1 MATFPNIE
9 HRKGDTFKQMNFQIN
24 VNSAPLDLTN
34 AVIRM
39 QLKRAYNDVPRLS
52 LTTVDNN
59 GLTITDTEAGQF
71 KINEQI
77 IDINAFNYI
86 YDIEIDNNGV
96 INTWVSGEFLIK
108 PNVTE

>member
-1 MATFPNIE
+1 MASFPNIE
-9 HRKGDTFKQMNFQIN
+9 HIKGDTFKQMNFQIN
-24 VNSAPLDLTN
+24 VNGAPLDLTN

-96 INTWVSGEFLIK
+96 VNTWVSGEFLIK

>member
-24 VNSAPLDLTN
+24 VNGAPLDLTN

-52 LTTVDNN
+52 LTTVDDN
-59 GLTITDTEAGQF
+59 GLTITDAEAGQF